1 MKRMIDK
8 SKMSGVKILGEFKF
22 VDNGACWAVYKEIN
36 GAYIYQ
42 YTTSKIYKESNINLY
57 NSVKEKM

>member
-1 MKRMIDK
+1 MKRMVDK

-22 VDNGACWAVYKEIN
+22 IDNGSHWAVYQEIN
-36 GAYIYQ
+36 GAYVYV
-42 YTTSKIYKESNINLY
+42 YTTRKIYKESNINLY